1 MFQLKCKVAPCVFK
15 GTKERRGG
23 GGGGG
28 GEGETMAKGA
38 MNKNLSKA
46 IKLSAQ
52 GEARN
57 LGATKMMQPDNKELS
72 SHHAPFGRTREARHL
87 GV

>member
-1 MFQLKCKVAPCVFK
+1 MCS
-15 GTKERRGG
+15 RGQRK
-23 GGGGG
+23 GGG

-38 MNKNLSKA
+38 MNKNLSKP
-46 IKLSAQ
+46 IKLSAL

>member
-1 MFQLKCKVAPCVFK
+1 
-15 GTKERRGG
+15 
-23 GGGGG
+23 
-28 GEGETMAKGA
+28 MAKGA